1 MYYKIAVTD
10 SQRDDREVVSNSF
23 KTLGDMMEA
32 FTAVDRTYDNRY
44 DISVGFYLDGKLAD
58 SFDYKRN

>member
-10 SQRDDREVVSNSF
+10 SKFEDIEIMSTSV
-23 KTLGDMMEA
+23 KTLGAMIEFVEFA
-32 FTAVDRTYDNRY
+32 AKNYDSRY
-44 DISVGFYLDGKLAD
+44 NISVGFYLDGKLAD

>member
-10 SQRDDREVVSNSF
+10 SKFEELEIMSTSVH
-23 KTLGDMMEA
+23 TLGAMMESVKFA
-32 FTAVDRTYDNRY
+32 AKNYDNRY
-44 DISVGFYLDGKLAD
+44 NISVGLYLDGKLAD

>member
-10 SQRDDREVVSNSF
+10 SKRDDQEIVSNSF
-23 KTLGDMMEA
+23 KTLGGMMEA
-32 FTAVDRTYDNRY
+32 FTALDRTYDNRY
-44 DISVGFYLDGKLAD
+44 DISVGLYLDGKLVD